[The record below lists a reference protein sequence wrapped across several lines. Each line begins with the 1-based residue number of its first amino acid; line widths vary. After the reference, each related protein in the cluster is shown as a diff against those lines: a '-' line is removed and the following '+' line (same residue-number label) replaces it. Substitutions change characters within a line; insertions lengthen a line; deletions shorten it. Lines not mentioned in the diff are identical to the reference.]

1 MDRIA
6 IIRTEAQRLADVL
19 TKTAEDARCPTCP
32 DWSASD
38 LLWHLTTV
46 HFFWAGV
53 LEQAARTG
61 ADLAAIE
68 EAKPDRPSAMPDLLA
83 LREQATSALLDQ
95 LGRLDDADPRWTW
108 WPPDQTVGFTRRMQT
123 YEATMHRVDA
133 ELTAGLPVGPIA
145 RDVAAGAVDHA
156 IDVMW
161 GWQPEGSTYEP
172 RAVVEFV
179 ASDADQALAG
189 GGRRGVRLAKGGAGD
204 DGGAD
209 SHGHWAR
216 RRSRAVG
223 VDAARHGGDFG
234 TGRVSCGSGR
244 RRQQRHAVTR
254 GAPRSRRQA
263 GASRTRTE
271 HSDPPTTPT
280 ARRAARRP
288 RRPIAAVTA
297 RRR

>member
-19 TKTAEDARCPTCP
+19 AKTAEDARCPTCP

-68 EAKPDRPSAMPDLLA
+68 EAKPDRPSAVPDLLA

-179 ASDADQALAG
+179 ASDADKRWLVEV
-189 GGRRGVRLAKGGAGD
+189 GVASD
-204 DGGAD
+204 
-209 SHGHWAR
+209 WP
-216 RRSRAVG
+216 RAVR
-223 VDAARHGGDFG
+223 AT
-234 TGRVSCGSGR
+234 TG
-244 RRQQRHAVTR
+244 
-254 GAPRSRRQA
+254 
-263 GASRTRTE
+263 E
-271 HSDPPTTPT
+271 PT
-280 ARRAARRP
+280 ATVIGPVVDLALWVWTRPGTVEISGQAASV
-288 RRPIAAVTA
+288 AALDAVVSNGMQ
-297 RRR
+297 